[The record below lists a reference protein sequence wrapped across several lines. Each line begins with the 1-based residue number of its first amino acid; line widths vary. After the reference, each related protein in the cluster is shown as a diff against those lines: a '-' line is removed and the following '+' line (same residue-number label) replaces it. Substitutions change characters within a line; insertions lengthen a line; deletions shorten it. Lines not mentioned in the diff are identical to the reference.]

1 MRVEYLQRFLESVF
15 TALKL
20 VARFWRLVDS
30 VLNTEKHVRSMLTF
44 VESDLT
50 ADRLVGGF

>member
-15 TALKL
+15 TAVKL
-20 VARFWRLVDS
+20 VARFWRSVDS